1 MLIENDI
8 RNGMERDEFDVWY
21 QPIVD
26 ARSPAMVGVE
36 ALVRWP
42 RRPGGE
48 LKPDDFIVIAE
59 TSGLIYELGQFVL
72 RRACNDLQAY
82 SDLKLSVNISP
93 AQFRDPD
100 FEDKVAK
107 VLKVR
112 ASRQH
117 VCNWK

>member
-1 MLIENDI
+1 MYHSKSIGKGRITHYDAALNSARERQLLIENDI

-26 ARSPAMVGVE
+26 ARSLAMVGVE

-59 TSGLIYELGQFVL
+59 NQWPDL
-72 RRACNDLQAY
+72 RTGAIC
-82 SDLKLSVNISP
+82 S
-93 AQFRDPD
+93 
-100 FEDKVAK
+100 
-107 VLKVR
+107 
-112 ASRQH
+112 AS
-117 VCNWK
+117 CL